1 MAKTDKYTQL
11 ASDLTAAV
19 AAARAAAP
27 GPDGGTCNFDSLMLS
42 LPRWNAA
49 KIEAAAKAA
58 GIRTF
63 DSTFFGRKVWLFTVP
78 CGGQADMRTR
88 QAEAMYKAMKE
99 AGYNASVWYQ
109 MD

>member
-19 AAARAAAP
+19 AAARIAAS

-42 LPRWNAA
+42 LPRWKAA
-49 KIEAAAKAA
+49 KIESAAKAA
-58 GIRTF
+58 GIDTY
-63 DSTFFGRKVWLFTVP
+63 DVTYCGRKVWLFSTP
-78 CGGQADMRTR
+78 CPAQADANTR
-88 QAEAMYKAMKE
+88 QAKAMYKAMKE